1 MLSASTDFI
10 PSSEE
15 ATSLFDESIEAIIDA
30 FDQQRE
36 VASTKITVSYTLR
49 DRIME
54 LNCNFQMA
62 FLVGGLGANN
72 FVWARLQSHFK
83 AQGIKISRPDN
94 DMYALL

>member
-10 PSSEE
+10 LSSEE

-54 LNCNFQMA
+54 LNRNFQMA
-62 FLVGGLGANN
+62 FLVGGLGNKQL
-72 FVWARLQSHFK
+72 RLGSPSVAF
-83 AQGIKISRPDN
+83 QGTGH
-94 DMYALL
+94 